1 MNLRLLAA
9 PLLVFLTVL
18 PATAQELKAYSRRN
32 AFSIFTEY
40 SNTSSHIILGV
51 SQNRRLVGVGLTYTR
66 RVVHTSYADL
76 NYAVELHPVTLF
88 QQPYAT
94 DTLIR
99 FGTIPVVG
107 ANSSTGTTISPC
119 RAGTILEPGFPLPG
133 VTYTRTCETRWSY
146 TGGLSPLGVRINIAP
161 RKRLQPFVVGNAGFL
176 VSTHDIPYANSARFN
191 FTFEFGVGLELFH
204 NHSRSIAA
212 EYRIHH
218 LSNAYRAYNNPGID
232 NQIVKLTYTFGH

>member
-1 MNLRLLAA
+1 MNLRLLVS
-9 PLLVFLTVL
+9 PLLMFLTVL
-18 PATAQELKAYSRRN
+18 PAAAQERNPYSRRN
-32 AFSIFTEY
+32 TFSFFTEY

-51 SQNRRLVGVGLTYTR
+51 SQNRRLVGLGLTYTR

-119 RAGTILEPGFPLPG
+119 RAGTILEHGFPLPG

-146 TGGLSPLGVRINIAP
+146 TGGLSPLGVRVNIAP
-161 RKRLQPFVVGNAGFL
+161 RKRLQPFIVGNAGFL
-176 VSTHDIPYANSARFN
+176 VSTHDIPYDNSARFN
-191 FTFEFGVGLELFH
+191 FTFEFGAGLELFH
-204 NHSRSIAA
+204 DHSRSIAA
-212 EYRIHH
+212 EYRIQH
-218 LSNAYRAYNNPGID
+218 LSNAYRAFNNPGID
-232 NQIVKLTYTFGH
+232 NQVVKLTYSFGR